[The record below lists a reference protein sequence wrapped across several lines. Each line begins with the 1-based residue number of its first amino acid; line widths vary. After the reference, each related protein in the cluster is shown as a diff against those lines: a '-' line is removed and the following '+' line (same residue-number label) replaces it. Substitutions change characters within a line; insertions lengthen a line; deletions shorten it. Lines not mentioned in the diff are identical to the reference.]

1 MIRSLG
7 YARPWGALLV
17 SIVLAVAAVPA
28 LAGGP
33 TLSPE
38 QDPLV
43 KNMDASVSPGS
54 DFFKYACGRWLKENP
69 IPPPS
74 AAGGSRTS

>member
-1 MIRSLG
+1 MIGSSLFTRLQR
-7 YARPWGALLV
+7 AALV
-17 SIVLAVAAVPA
+17 SLALVAGAAPA

-43 KNMDASVSPGS
+43 RNMDASVSPGA
-54 DFFKYACGRWLKENP
+54 DFFKYACG
-69 IPPPS
+69 
-74 AAGGSRTS
+74 G